1 MAHSFTLILFNFGP
15 ENFGLWELL
24 LINSKFSLIYLL
36 VGKFSSSKLMS
47 VDTNDLVDNDDIS
60 NSQLHDD
67 QTEIR
72 TIDDLISK
80 HKSEKKILQG
90 KITGLKKQINKKNKK
105 QIQHDI
111 QQLEAD
117 LEYQQSQE
125 LADFEQSTTDRPS
138 ESLLENNHQPEK
150 INDISDTTEI
160 DEKLSD
166 LSIEPKKK
174 RNRQKERLAKR
185 NAKIQQ
191 IKDDALDESKD
202 MVDYRSI
209 EINTMNELLKLNNL
223 KVFEVNADG
232 NCLFNSIKDQLA
244 LKLDINLS
252 IEELREKASTFI
264 LANPDDFIPFLME
277 KDEIMDIEDY
287 CNKLTTTTMWGSDIE
302 ILAFSKI
309 FDCPIEVYLVGA
321 NKLMFNEEGN
331 ELVLKIA
338 FYKHS
343 FGLGEHYNSLR
354 DVI

>member
-1 MAHSFTLILFNFGP
+1 
-15 ENFGLWELL
+15 
-24 LINSKFSLIYLL
+24 
-36 VGKFSSSKLMS
+36 MS
-47 VDTNDLVDNDDIS
+47 VDTINDSNNSNDDIT
-60 NSQLHDD
+60 NNGLNEVSQ
-67 QTEIR
+67 IR
-72 TIDDLISK
+72 TLDDLISK
-80 HKSEKKILQG
+80 HKSEKKDLQG

-117 LEYQQSQE
+117 LDYQQSQE
-125 LADFEQSTTDRPS
+125 LADFQQSTNDRPS
-138 ESLLENNHQPEK
+138 DETHVENNNQSEK
-150 INDISDTTEI
+150 INHISDTTEI

-166 LSIEPKKK
+166 LSIGPKKK

-191 IKDDALDESKD
+191 MKDDALDESKD

-209 EINTMNELLKLNNL
+209 EINTMNELLKLNKL

-232 NCLFNSIKDQLA
+232 NCLFNSIRDQLA
-244 LKLDINLS
+244 LKHELNLT
-252 IEELREKASTFI
+252 IEELRIKASAYI
-264 LANPDDFIPFLME
+264 LAHPDDFIPFLME
-277 KDEIMDIEDY
+277 KDEIIDIEEY
-287 CNKLTTTTMWGSDIE
+287 CKKLSTTTMWGSDIE

-321 NKLMFNEEGN
+321 NKLMFNDEGI
-331 ELVLKIA
+331 ESVLKIA

-354 DVI
+354 DVN

>member
-1 MAHSFTLILFNFGP
+1 
-15 ENFGLWELL
+15 
-24 LINSKFSLIYLL
+24 
-36 VGKFSSSKLMS
+36 MS
-47 VDTNDLVDNDDIS
+47 VDTINDLNNSNDDIT
-60 NSQLHDD
+60 NNGLNEVLQ
-67 QTEIR
+67 IR
-72 TIDDLISK
+72 TLDDLISK
-80 HKSEKKILQG
+80 HKSEKKDLQG

-117 LEYQQSQE
+117 LDYQQSQE
-125 LADFEQSTTDRPS
+125 LADFQQSTNDRPS
-138 ESLLENNHQPEK
+138 DETHVENNNQSEK
-150 INDISDTTEI
+150 INHISDTTEI

-191 IKDDALDESKD
+191 MKDDALDESKD

-209 EINTMNELLKLNNL
+209 EINTMNELLKLNKL

-232 NCLFNSIKDQLA
+232 NCLFNSIRDQLA
-244 LKLDINLS
+244 LKHELNLT
-252 IEELREKASTFI
+252 IEELRIKASAYI
-264 LANPDDFIPFLME
+264 LAHPDDFIPFLME
-277 KDEIMDIEDY
+277 KDEIIDIEEY
-287 CNKLTTTTMWGSDIE
+287 CKKLSTTTMWGSDIE

-321 NKLMFNEEGN
+321 NKLMFNDEGI

-354 DVI
+354 DVN